1 MNQRALRPIGRDVLL
16 AVLLPALAAAPAR
29 AQERDEGQRVRVTVQ
44 SAAFTGVKEGVL
56 VRGEPGRLSLMDAGT
71 RAIAELP
78 LDAIVKVEAR
88 REHRATKKGL
98 LIGMGVGGVL
108 AILGASL
115 KDPPCERY
123 PANSGPVAAAYNR
136 ECDRQESDTRLAI
149 AGLLLVPT
157 AIGAGLGSLTK
168 SGTWSEVP
176 IERFKISLR
185 PERGGGR
192 VGLSLAF

>member
-16 AVLLPALAAAPAR
+16 AVLMPALAASPAR

-44 SAAFTGVKEGVL
+44 SAGFTGMREGTL
-56 VRGEPGRLSLMDAGT
+56 ARSAAGRLSLMDAGT
-71 RAIAELP
+71 RSIAELP
-78 LDAIVKVEAR
+78 LETIAKVEVR

-115 KDPPCERY
+115 ADSPCERY

-136 ECDRQESDTRLAI
+136 ECDRQASTTRLAF
-149 AGLLLVPT
+149 AAVVLVPT
-157 AIGAGLGSLTK
+157 AIGAGLGSLAK

-192 VGLSLAF
+192 VGLSLGF